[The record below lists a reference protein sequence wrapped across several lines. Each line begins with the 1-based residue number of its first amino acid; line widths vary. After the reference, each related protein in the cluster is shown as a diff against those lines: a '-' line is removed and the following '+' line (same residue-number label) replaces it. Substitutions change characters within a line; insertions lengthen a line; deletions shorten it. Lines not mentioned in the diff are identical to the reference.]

1 MSCSDNMGPYN
12 SNLAPLPLLIIAA
25 ATAITMIPHSS
36 DAQNSKQ
43 DILNAHNTARAA
55 VGVGPVTWNNTV
67 AAYARNYAERRRADC
82 RLIHSDGPY
91 GENIFWG
98 SGASFTAVDAVEDWV
113 AEKQFYDYH
122 SNACADGEQCGH
134 YTQVVWRDSVRVG
147 CARAVCDNADIF
159 ITCNYDPP
167 GNIEGEW
174 PY

>member
-1 MSCSDNMGPYN
+1 MGPCN
-12 SNLAPLPLLIIAA
+12 SNLASLYLLIFAA
-25 ATAITMIPHSS
+25 ATAITMIPHSGN
-36 DAQNSKQ
+36 AQNSKQ
-43 DILNAHNTARAA
+43 DILNAHNSARAA
-55 VGVGPVTWNNTV
+55 VGVGPVNWNNTV

-113 AEKQFYDYH
+113 AEKQFYDYR

-134 YTQVVWRDSVRVG
+134 YTQVVWRDSVHVG

-167 GNIEGEW
+167 GNFEGEW